1 MPILRSRS
9 RPIAALLLLAACAAA
24 NAQSAQGAQTAPA
37 QAAEDAV
44 ALRELRELRIRSL
57 AGQCAQCHGT
67 DGRALPGAEVPGLA
81 GMPAGNFAEQMKAFR
96 SGSRTSSVM
105 QQLAKGFSD
114 AQVDQL
120 ARYFA
125 SQPAGSKP

>member
-1 MPILRSRS
+1 MTISRTRPRS
-9 RPIAALLLLAACAAA
+9 IAALVLAACSVAH
-24 NAQSAQGAQTAPA
+24 AQSSQTAQTAPA
-37 QAAEDAV
+37 QQADTS
-44 ALRELRELRIRSL
+44 ALRTRSL
-57 AGQCAQCHGT
+57 VAQCAQCHGT

-81 GMPAGNFAEQMKAFR
+81 GMPASNFVEQMKAFR
-96 SGSRTSSVM
+96 SGSRPSSVM

-125 SQPAGSKP
+125 SQSTGSKP

>member
-1 MPILRSRS
+1 MTISRTRLRS
-9 RPIAALLLLAACAAA
+9 IAALLLAACGAA
-24 NAQSAQGAQTAPA
+24 SAQTAPA
-37 QAAEDAV
+37 PVAPSAADATA
-44 ALRELRELRIRSL
+44 ALRTRSL
-57 AGQCAQCHGT
+57 AAQCAQCHGT

-81 GMPAGNFAEQMKAFR
+81 GLPASYVVEQMKAFR

-105 QQLAKGFSD
+105 QQLAKGFND
-114 AQVDQL
+114 AQIDQL

>member
-24 NAQSAQGAQTAPA
+24 NAQSAQGAQKAPA
-37 QAAEDAV
+37 QATEDAV

-125 SQPAGSKP
+125 SLPAGAKP

>member
-1 MPILRSRS
+1 MTVSPSRS
-9 RPIAALLLLAACAAA
+9 SSIAALLLSACAGAH
-24 NAQSAQGAQTAPA
+24 AQTAATSPA
-37 QAAEDAV
+37 DGA
-44 ALRELRELRIRSL
+44 ALRTRSL
-57 AGQCAQCHGT
+57 AAQCAQCHGT

-81 GMPAGNFAEQMKAFR
+81 GLPASYIAEQMKAFR
-96 SGSRTSSVM
+96 SGSRPSSVM

>member
-1 MPILRSRS
+1 MTISRTESRS
-9 RPIAALLLLAACAAA
+9 IAVLLLAACSVV
-24 NAQSAQGAQTAPA
+24 NAQTAQTPVQPA
-37 QAAEDAV
+37 DTS
-44 ALRELRELRIRSL
+44 ALRTRSL
-57 AGQCAQCHGT
+57 AAQCAQCHGT

-81 GMPAGNFAEQMKAFR
+81 GMPASNLVEQMKAFR
-96 SGSRTSSVM
+96 SGSRPSSVM

>member
-1 MPILRSRS
+1 MTVSQS
-9 RPIAALLLLAACAAA
+9 RPRSIAALLLAACAGAH
-24 NAQSAQGAQTAPA
+24 AQTAATPPA
-37 QAAEDAV
+37 DGS
-44 ALRELRELRIRSL
+44 ALLRTRSL
-57 AGQCAQCHGT
+57 AAQCAQCHGT

-81 GMPAGNFAEQMKAFR
+81 GLPASYIAEQMKAFR
-96 SGSRTSSVM
+96 SGSRPSSVM

-125 SQPAGSKP
+125 SQAAGSKP

>member
-1 MPILRSRS
+1 MTISRIGT
-9 RPIAALLLLAACAAA
+9 RLIAALLLAACGAV
-24 NAQSAQGAQTAPA
+24 QAQTADGPA
-37 QAAEDAV
+37 
-44 ALRELRELRIRSL
+44 ALRTRSL
-57 AGQCAQCHGT
+57 AAQCAQCHGT

-81 GMPAGNFAEQMKAFR
+81 GQPASYLAEQMKAFR

>member
-1 MPILRSRS
+1 MTVSRTRSL
-9 RPIAALLLLAACAAA
+9 PMQMQIAMLMLAAC
-24 NAQSAQGAQTAPA
+24 GCVHAQTA
-37 QAAEDAV
+37 AAPTAADSAA
-44 ALRELRELRIRSL
+44 ALRTRSL
-57 AGQCAQCHGT
+57 AAQCAQCHGT

-81 GMPAGNFAEQMKAFR
+81 GMETSYLTERLKAFR
-96 SGSRTSSVM
+96 SGSRPSSVM